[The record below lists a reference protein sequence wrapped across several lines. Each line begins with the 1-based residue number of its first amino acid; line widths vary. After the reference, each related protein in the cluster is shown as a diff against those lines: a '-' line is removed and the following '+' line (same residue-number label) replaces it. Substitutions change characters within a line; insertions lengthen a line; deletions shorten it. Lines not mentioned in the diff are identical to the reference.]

1 MKEKLFFRQLFDA
14 ESFTYSY
21 LLADTESGEAVLID
35 PVIENVERDLRL
47 VEQLDFK
54 LKYVLDT
61 HVHADH
67 VTGAGK
73 IRELSGAKTVVG
85 AGAKVD
91 CANVSIADDETLQ
104 FGSFTIKALA
114 TPGHTDGCTSYYI
127 EGMVFTGDALL
138 IRGNGRTDF
147 QQGSSEKLFRSIVDK
162 LYKLPKETKVYPAH
176 DYRGQTASSI
186 GEEMRFN
193 ARIPSDQTLAGFV
206 KVMEALDL
214 ADPKKIKVSV
224 PANMKCGQLQGA

>member
-1 MKEKLFFRQLFDA
+1 MNDKLFFRQLFDA
-14 ESFTYSY
+14 ESFTYTY
-21 LLADTESGEAVLID
+21 LLADTTSKEAVLID
-35 PVIENVERDLRL
+35 PVVENVERDLKL
-47 VEQLDFK
+47 VEQLGFN

-73 IRELSGAKTVVG
+73 IRELTGAKTVVG

-91 CANVSIADDETLQ
+91 CASVSIADGDTVS
-104 FGSFTIKALA
+104 FGPFAIKALS
-114 TPGHTDGCTSYYI
+114 TPGHTDGCTSYYV

-147 QQGSSEKLFRSIVDK
+147 QQGSSEKLFHSIKDK
-162 LYKLPKETKVYPAH
+162 LYKLPKETRVYPAH

-186 GEEMRFN
+186 GEEMQFN
-193 ARIPSDQTLAGFV
+193 ARIPSGQSLGEFV
-206 KVMEALDL
+206 KIMEALDL
-214 ADPKKIKVSV
+214 ADPKKIQISV